1 MGNGGAKP
9 ADSIARG
16 DMTRGCGSE
25 VVSKDEVYI
34 LHLIY

>member
-9 ADSIARG
+9 ADSIARVDVAG
-16 DMTRGCGSE
+16 VCNSGA
-25 VVSKDEVYI
+25 VSKDEVYI